1 MCSKYR
7 TVEDSTFNPTFNFN
21 FFTLESSFKQ
31 QADVTESYQSL
42 PLYLLLRSFNI
53 LSKEESF
60 CRRSDQ
66 DPIFLLAMGE
76 KSVTNFD
83 FSYLPGNA
91 ALLDYLPGIIPAE
104 ECSKTFLSH
113 YDFLPDKS
121 VKISNYTRMEFWDM
135 VMRSITLLR
144 SLGATKGNRII
155 HYVSDNIVEDLV
167 LRTASI
173 FIATIPVTINWQA
186 DTVCQIDYKITS
198 TEATIIVVDS
208 NTPNVQALREKY
220 TDIRF
225 LSVSDIHSTQP
236 IENASLHT
244 FLRSSDVARA
254 GDTRCIIFTSGTTGH
269 PKGVELSYLNYRVNR
284 ATFES
289 FLGLEDKMNQFV
301 PVAVNPMHHTNSTS
315 ITDWAL
321 RRPRTHLHLLDRYS
335 TQYWSVL
342 ACVTMNIAMQ
352 KVGQIMD
359 ANQAVSLLDIASSS
373 SSIQSSTS
381 QRVVVSPLVSRH
393 IDFLESLADSESL
406 GVPSSVMRECLSR
419 AVLLIGSAPVGPSTT
434 RRLMK
439 YANRL
444 PTGNTATD
452 STSLS
457 RIHDLTVN

>member
-1 MCSKYR
+1 
-7 TVEDSTFNPTFNFN
+7 
-21 FFTLESSFKQ
+21 
-31 QADVTESYQSL
+31 
-42 PLYLLLRSFNI
+42 
-53 LSKEESF
+53 
-60 CRRSDQ
+60 
-66 DPIFLLAMGE
+66 MGE
-76 KSVTNFD
+76 NSVTCFD
-83 FSYLPGNA
+83 FSYLPGDA
-91 ALLDYLPGIIPAE
+91 ALLDYLPGILPAE
-104 ECSKTFLSH
+104 ECSATFLSH

-121 VKISNYTRMEFWDM
+121 VKISNFTRKEFWDM
-135 VMRSITLLR
+135 VMRSITLLK

-155 HYVSDNIVEDLV
+155 HYVSGNIVEDLV

-173 FIATIPVTINWQA
+173 FLATVPVTINWQA
-186 DTVCQIDYKITS
+186 DTVSQIDYKITS
-198 TEATIIVVDS
+198 TEAAIIVVDS
-208 NTPNVQALREKY
+208 NTPNALDLKGKY
-220 TDIRF
+220 TNIRF
-225 LSVSDIHSTQP
+225 LSVNDVHTAQP
-236 IENASLHT
+236 IENASLHA
-244 FLRSSDVARA
+244 FLKSSDVARA

-269 PKGVELSYLNYRVNR
+269 PKGVELSYANYRVNR

-289 FLGLEDKMNQFV
+289 FLGLEDKMTQFV

-342 ACVTMNIAMQ
+342 AGVTMNISIQ
-352 KVGQIMD
+352 KAGQIID
-359 ANQAVSLLDIASSS
+359 AQQAVSLLDIASSS
-373 SSIQSSTS
+373 SSSS

-444 PTGNTATD
+444 PTGSNPIALL
-452 STSLS
+452 TSLTVIAHFLLLTAIF
-457 RIHDLTVN
+457 RPIHSINLISHPHTTSAFRGH

>member
-1 MCSKYR
+1 
-7 TVEDSTFNPTFNFN
+7 
-21 FFTLESSFKQ
+21 
-31 QADVTESYQSL
+31 
-42 PLYLLLRSFNI
+42 
-53 LSKEESF
+53 
-60 CRRSDQ
+60 
-66 DPIFLLAMGE
+66 MGE
-76 KSVTNFD
+76 NSVTCFD
-83 FSYLPGNA
+83 FSYLPGDA
-91 ALLDYLPGIIPAE
+91 ALLDYLPGIVPAE
-104 ECSKTFLSH
+104 ECPATFLSH

-121 VKISNYTRMEFWDM
+121 VKISNYTRKEFWDM
-135 VMRSITLLR
+135 VMRSITLLQ

-155 HYVSDNIVEDLV
+155 HYVSGNIVEDLV

-173 FIATIPVTINWQA
+173 FLATVPVTINWQA
-186 DTVCQIDYKITS
+186 DTVSQIDYKITS

-208 NTPNVQALREKY
+208 NTPNVLDLKGKY
-220 TDIRF
+220 TNIRF
-225 LSVSDIHSTQP
+225 LSVNDVHTTQP

-244 FLRSSDVARA
+244 FLKSSDVARA

-269 PKGVELSYLNYRVNR
+269 PKGVELSYVNYRVNR

-289 FLGLEDKMNQFV
+289 FLGLEDKMTQFV

-342 ACVTMNIAMQ
+342 AGVTMNISMQ
-352 KVGQIMD
+352 NAGQIID
-359 ANQAVSLLDIASSS
+359 AQQAVSLLDIASSS
-373 SSIQSSTS
+373 SSSS

-406 GVPSSVMRECLSR
+406 GVPSSVMKECLSR

-444 PTGNTATD
+444 PTGNNPIVLL
-452 STSLS
+452 TSLTVVAHFLLLTAIF
-457 RIHDLTVN
+457 RPIHSINLISHPHTTSAFRGH